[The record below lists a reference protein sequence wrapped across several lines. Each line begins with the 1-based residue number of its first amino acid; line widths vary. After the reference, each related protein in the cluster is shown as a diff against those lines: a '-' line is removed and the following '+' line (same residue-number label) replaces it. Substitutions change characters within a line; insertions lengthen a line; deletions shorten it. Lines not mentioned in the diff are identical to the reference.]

1 MRNSENKVHRVVV
14 TGLGCLTPVGH
25 GKDAYF
31 EALIA
36 GVSGAGPITHFD
48 PSDITTKIA
57 AQINDFVP
65 DDFMDKKA
73 AKRMDRFSQFGVAAS
88 RMAMEDSKLERGVY
102 DPYREG
108 IILGT
113 GIGGIATI
121 EDSMRTLIGRGPSRM
136 SPFCIPMLIPNMVS
150 GMVSIELGL
159 MGSSL
164 SVSTA
169 CSSATHAIGE
179 AYRMIKHGYLD
190 MALAGGVEAAVT
202 SLAVSGFAAMKA
214 MSTRNDDP
222 KGAMRPFDKTR
233 DGFVMGEGGGVLVL
247 ESLEGALKRGAHIYG
262 EVLGYGSTSDA
273 FHMTAPDEN
282 ATGASKAM
290 ELTLEEAG
298 LEPSEI
304 DYLNAHGTSTPMNDR
319 LETLA
324 IHKVFGD
331 AARDLTISSTKS
343 MTGHLLGGAG
353 GIEAIACLQ
362 VIQTGK
368 VPPTIN
374 YNEPDEDCDLFYV
387 PNHSIEKKVR
397 YTLSNTLGFGGH
409 NGCIALGEY
418 KE

>member
-36 GVSGAGPITHFD
+36 GVSGVGPITHFD

>member
-36 GVSGAGPITHFD
+36 GVSGVGPITHFD

-387 PNHSIEKKVR
+387 PNHSIEKKVH

>member
-31 EALIA
+31 QALIA
-36 GVSGAGPITHFD
+36 GVSGVGPITHFD

-136 SPFCIPMLIPNMVS
+136 SPFFIPMLIPNMVS

-190 MALAGGVEAAVT
+190 MALAGGVEAA
-202 SLAVSGFAAMKA
+202 AVPSARWRRRR
-214 MSTRNDDP
+214 S
-222 KGAMRPFDKTR
+222 
-233 DGFVMGEGGGVLVL
+233 
-247 ESLEGALKRGAHIYG
+247 SI
-262 EVLGYGSTSDA
+262 
-273 FHMTAPDEN
+273 
-282 ATGASKAM
+282 TGRS
-290 ELTLEEAG
+290 
-298 LEPSEI
+298 
-304 DYLNAHGTSTPMNDR
+304 
-319 LETLA
+319 
-324 IHKVFGD
+324 
-331 AARDLTISSTKS
+331 
-343 MTGHLLGGAG
+343 
-353 GIEAIACLQ
+353 
-362 VIQTGK
+362 
-368 VPPTIN
+368 
-374 YNEPDEDCDLFYV
+374 
-387 PNHSIEKKVR
+387 
-397 YTLSNTLGFGGH
+397 
-409 NGCIALGEY
+409 
-418 KE
+418 

>member
-387 PNHSIEKKVR
+387 PNHSIEKKVH